1 MLPENYQNLSMNLV
15 KFQNKKLIF
24 KNLLY
29 FYILTMKDQKEEF
42 LKNFIYQCI
51 KKNKISRNK
60 PSKKS
65 KGPDNCKMQMK
76 ESEDDRNKW
85 KDIPCSQIGRINI
98 VKMTIV
104 LKAKYRFNAIPIK
117 LPMAFFTELEEKF
130 HNSQGNTNSQGSLEK
145 E

>member
-1 MLPENYQNLSMNLV
+1 MNLV

-85 KDIPCSQIGRINI
+85 KDIPCS
-98 VKMTIV
+98 
-104 LKAKYRFNAIPIK
+104 
-117 LPMAFFTELEEKF
+117 
-130 HNSQGNTNSQGSLEK
+130 
-145 E
+145 